1 MRERGVAQ
9 RAKHRCRSC
18 GAALDFVVVD
28 LGAQPLANSYLS
40 AEDLERPEVHYPLC
54 VRLCTSCFLVQVPA
68 VVPADAIFSDYAYF
82 SSYSVSW
89 LDAARRYVEMAAARF
104 ALGPQSLVVEV
115 ASNDGYLLRWFRDRG
130 VPVLGIEPARNVAAH
145 AEAAGIP
152 TLVRFLGAEVGQAV
166 VDGAVQ
172 PTTPAVAGRVGRAA
186 DLVVA
191 NNVLAHVPDLADFTA
206 GLRALLA
213 PRGVL
218 TIEVPHLL
226 RLLEEVQFDTIYH
239 EHFSYY
245 SLHAASRA
253 LAARGLVVFDVEE
266 LPTHG
271 GSLRLFCRR
280 ADAPADPRLEDTER
294 VGALL
299 EQERRAGLLDFET
312 YWQFGE
318 RVRGV
323 KLSLLRFLV
332 DARGRGETVVGY
344 GAPAKGNTLLNY
356 CGVGPDLIEL
366 TVDLSPHKQG
376 KFLPGSRIPV
386 FAPERIA
393 ERRPEW
399 VLVLPWNLEDEIVR
413 QMAAVREW
421 GGRFVVPIPEVR
433 EV

>member
-1 MRERGVAQ
+1 
-9 RAKHRCRSC
+9 
-18 GAALDFVVVD
+18 
-28 LGAQPLANSYLS
+28 
-40 AEDLERPEVHYPLC
+40 
-54 VRLCTSCFLVQVPA
+54 
-68 VVPADAIFSDYAYF
+68 
-82 SSYSVSW
+82 
-89 LDAARRYVEMAAARF
+89 
-104 ALGPQSLVVEV
+104 
-115 ASNDGYLLRWFRDRG
+115 
-130 VPVLGIEPARNVAAH
+130 
-145 AEAAGIP
+145 
-152 TLVRFLGAEVGQAV
+152 VRFLGADVGRYV
-166 VDGAVQ
+166 VTGSDSA
-172 PTTPAVAGRVGRAA
+172 TPRPGRSTAVAARLGRAA

-191 NNVLAHVPDLADFTA
+191 NNVFAHVPDLADFTA

-245 SLHAASRA
+245 SLHAASGV
-253 LAARGLVVFDVEE
+253 LAAHGLVVFDVEE

-280 ADAPADPRLEDTER
+280 ADAPDDPRFAETGR
-294 VGALL
+294 VAALL
-299 EQERRAGLLDFET
+299 ERERRAGLLEPET
-312 YWQFGE
+312 YRRFGE

-332 DARGRGETVVGY
+332 EARGRGETVVGY

-356 CGVGPDLIEL
+356 CGVGPDLVDF

-376 KFLPGSRIPV
+376 KFLPGSRIPI
-386 FAPERIA
+386 FGPERIA
-393 ERRPEW
+393 ERRPDW

-413 QMAAVREW
+413 QMESVREW
-421 GGRFVVPIPEVR
+421 GGRFVVPIPEVM